1 MAKKKTQMEV
11 ISEETSIT
19 SEIEK
24 IEEKTIS
31 THNLKDL
38 TLTELVDA
46 EKAVNT
52 VCKKYENSLRNYD
65 GTILRNTKEYDI
77 FQKFNDLHTR
87 IITEM
92 ENKLEWLNSRI
103 TEAKEWIHR
112 LQDTMVEITS
122 LEQG

>member
-19 SEIEK
+19 SKIEK
-24 IEEKTIS
+24 NEEKTIS

-65 GTILRNTKEYDI
+65 GTILRNTKEYDM

-92 ENKLEWLNSRI
+92 ENKLLLLI
-103 TEAKEWIHR
+103 
-112 LQDTMVEITS
+112 
-122 LEQG
+122 